1 MKKFLLLIA
10 AVVVTMTASAQS
22 KTFAKSQVGAKVEK
36 QQLPD
41 FLLKAKTVNPFG
53 DFKKGIVTA
62 PQKQKIQSR
71 EDEIDASKILDL
83 WCWADSS
90 ATFAGLINMPSSAT
104 EMRWG
109 VAFPEGLM
117 KKYVGNTIDQI
128 AFYATPGTLTNCS
141 VWVMSLKTGQV
152 VWQQACSLN
161 EFKANVIACEN
172 PYTITGDGIM
182 VGYTA
187 YVKSPS
193 YQGYPVA
200 SCVYPTSVDGGA
212 YFYNG
217 SYGRWFNTS
226 TWFYKDCYAANFIQC
241 YTSGTAG
248 RKDNDLTVIGTDGLR
263 GELSAGNQQFGAYV
277 RNYGMTEIS
286 SFDYTYE
293 VDGNKT
299 SGTVNLPTPLGYLG
313 AKGVAVTE
321 VKPNSKGVYAG
332 TFTVT
337 KVNGGDDA
345 AAEDNVAPVP
355 VVALD
360 GGVKRMNVIEEW
372 TSTECGWC
380 PRGIVGLDKIKEA
393 YKDDLLPISVHTY
406 FSAQGDDPL
415 EVTSYQEVLESYAT
429 GFPGA
434 SINREYN
441 DVDPYNNFEDFPN
454 IFYQHCE
461 ATLGLATSEED
472 MGASVSITPSIE
484 FNIDVPANHYGLAY
498 VITEDNIT
506 GVDQLNYYYGL
517 PDSYF
522 DGADDLKFLQ
532 TVTPT
537 DQKQGESSSGGT
549 VMLYYYQPTFN
560 DVARTI
566 DSPWGTEHLLPA
578 CKAGEKVTLDPVV
591 VEMPESIEGSKV
603 GDVSVTALLI
613 DQRTGIIVTASRVKY
628 NESGW
633 AVGINKVEN
642 ATDEPVIEV
651 AEGAF
656 NVTAENATAKVYTM
670 DGKLVTSATVKGSAS
685 IPTFGNGAYIIRVE
699 ANGQKFAKKAI
710 F

>member
-36 QQLPD
+36 QKLPD

-53 DFKKGIVTA
+53 DFKKGLVAT
-62 PQKQKIQSR
+62 PKKQKIQSR
-71 EDEIDASKILDL
+71 EDEIDESKVLDL
-83 WCWADSS
+83 WCWADSMAS
-90 ATFAGLINMPSSAT
+90 IQGLINMPSSAT
-104 EMRWG
+104 ELRWG
-109 VAFPEGLM
+109 VSFSEDLM
-117 KKYVGNTIDQI
+117 QKYIGNTIDQI
-128 AFYATPGTLTNCS
+128 AFYTTPGTLTNCS
-141 VWVMSLKTGQV
+141 VWVMSLATGKV
-152 VWQQACSLN
+152 VWQQACSLV
-161 EFKANVIACEN
+161 EFDANVIACEN
-172 PYTITGDGIM
+172 PYTITGEPIM

-193 YQGYPVA
+193 IKNYPVA
-200 SCVYPTSVDGGA
+200 ACVYPTSVDGGA
-212 YFYNG
+212 YFY
-217 SYGRWFNTS
+217 YGGWYNTS
-226 TWFYKDCYAANFIQC
+226 TWFYEDEDCYAANFIQC

-248 RKDNDLTVIGTDGLR
+248 RKNNDLTVIGTDGLR

-277 RNYGMTEIS
+277 RNYGMTDIT

-293 VDGNKT
+293 VDGNAT
-299 SGTVNLPTPLGYLG
+299 SGTVNLTTPLGYLG
-313 AKGVAVTE
+313 AKAVAVTA
-321 VKPNSKGVYAG
+321 VKPNSKGIYNG

-337 KVNGGDDA
+337 KVNGGNDG

-380 PRGIVGLDKIKEA
+380 PRGIVGLDNIKNN
-393 YKDDLLPISVHTY
+393 YKNDVIPISVHHW
-406 FSAQGDDPL
+406 FDHQGDDPL
-415 EVTSYQEVLESYAT
+415 DVPSYEEVLVNYFR
-429 GFPGA
+429 GFPDA
-434 SINREYN
+434 AINREITG
-441 DVDPYNNFEDFPN
+441 VDPYAAYENLPS
-454 IFYQHCE
+454 IFNQHCE
-461 ATLGLATSEED
+461 ATLGLATEAEN

-484 FNIDVPANHYGLAY
+484 FNIDVPANLYGLAY

-506 GVDQLNYYYGL
+506 GVNQLNYYYGK

-522 DGADDLKFLQ
+522 EGADDLKFLQ

-537 DQKQGESSSGGT
+537 DQKAVSGT
-549 VMLYYYQPTFN
+549 MYYYYQPTFN
-560 DVARTI
+560 DIARTI
-566 DSPWGTEHLLPA
+566 DSPWGDEHLLPA

-591 VEMPESIEGSKV
+591 IDMPESIESSKTD
-603 GDVSVTALLI
+603 DVNVTALLI
-613 DQRTGIIVTASRVKY
+613 DQRTGIIVTASRVKFG
-628 NESGW
+628 ESGW

>member
-36 QQLPD
+36 QKLPD
-41 FLLKAKTVNPFG
+41 FLLKAKTELPFG
-53 DFKKGIVTA
+53 DFKKGLVAT
-62 PQKQKIQSR
+62 PKKQKIQSR
-71 EDEIDASKILDL
+71 EGEIDESKVLDL
-83 WCWADSS
+83 WCWADSMAS
-90 ATFAGLINMPSSAT
+90 FQGLINMPSSAT
-104 EMRWG
+104 ELRWG
-109 VAFPEGLM
+109 VAFTEDLM
-117 KKYVGNTIDQI
+117 QKYIGNTIDQI
-128 AFYATPGTLTNCS
+128 AFYTTPGTLSNCS
-141 VWVMSLKTGQV
+141 VWVMSLTTGQV
-152 VWQQACSLN
+152 VWQQACSLV
-161 EFKANVIACEN
+161 EFDANIIACEN
-172 PYTITGDGIM
+172 PYTITGEPIM

-193 YQGYPVA
+193 VKGYPVA

-212 YFYNG
+212 YFY
-217 SYGRWFNTS
+217 YGGWINTS
-226 TWFYKDCYAANFIQC
+226 TMFYKDCYAANYIQC
-241 YTSGTAG
+241 FTNGTAG
-248 RKDNDLTVIGTDGLR
+248 RKNNDLTVIGTDGLR

-293 VDGNKT
+293 VDGNTT

-337 KVNGGDDA
+337 KVNGGNDG

-372 TSTECGWC
+372 SSTECGWC
-380 PRGIVGLDKIKEA
+380 PRGIVGLDKIKET

-441 DVDPYNNFEDFPN
+441 DVDPYSNFEDFPN

-472 MGASVSITPSIE
+472 MGASVSITPSIQ
-484 FNIDVPANHYGLAY
+484 FNIDVPANY
-498 VITEDNIT
+498 
-506 GVDQLNYYYGL
+506 
-517 PDSYF
+517 
-522 DGADDLKFLQ
+522 
-532 TVTPT
+532 
-537 DQKQGESSSGGT
+537 
-549 VMLYYYQPTFN
+549 
-560 DVARTI
+560 
-566 DSPWGTEHLLPA
+566 
-578 CKAGEKVTLDPVV
+578 
-591 VEMPESIEGSKV
+591 
-603 GDVSVTALLI
+603 
-613 DQRTGIIVTASRVKY
+613 
-628 NESGW
+628 
-633 AVGINKVEN
+633 
-642 ATDEPVIEV
+642 
-651 AEGAF
+651 
-656 NVTAENATAKVYTM
+656 
-670 DGKLVTSATVKGSAS
+670 
-685 IPTFGNGAYIIRVE
+685 
-699 ANGQKFAKKAI
+699 
-710 F
+710 

>member
-36 QQLPD
+36 QKLPD
-41 FLLKAKTVNPFG
+41 FLLKAKTELPFG
-53 DFKKGIVTA
+53 DFKKGLVAT
-62 PQKQKIQSR
+62 PKKQKIQSR
-71 EDEIDASKILDL
+71 EGEIDESKVLDL
-83 WCWADSS
+83 WCWADSMAS
-90 ATFAGLINMPSSAT
+90 FQGLINMPSSAT
-104 EMRWG
+104 ELRWG
-109 VAFPEGLM
+109 VAFTEDLM
-117 KKYVGNTIDQI
+117 QKYIGNTIDQI
-128 AFYATPGTLTNCS
+128 AFYTTPGTLSNCS
-141 VWVMSLKTGQV
+141 VWVMSLTTGQV
-152 VWQQACSLN
+152 VWQQACSLV
-161 EFKANVIACEN
+161 EFDANIIACEN
-172 PYTITGDGIM
+172 PYTITGEPIM

-193 YQGYPVA
+193 VKGYPVA

-212 YFYNG
+212 YFY
-217 SYGRWFNTS
+217 YGGWINTS
-226 TWFYKDCYAANFIQC
+226 TMFYKGCYAANYIQC
-241 YTSGTAG
+241 FTNGTAG
-248 RKDNDLTVIGTDGLR
+248 RKNNDLTVIGTDGLR

-277 RNYGMTEIS
+277 RNYGMTDIT

-293 VDGNKT
+293 VDGNAT
-299 SGTVNLPTPLGYLG
+299 SGSVNLTTPLGYLG
-313 AKGVAVTE
+313 AKAVAVTA
-321 VKPNSKGVYAG
+321 VKPNSKGIYNG

-337 KVNGGDDA
+337 KVNGGNDG

-380 PRGIVGLDKIKEA
+380 PRGVVGLEKIKNN
-393 YKDDLLPISVHTY
+393 YKDDVIPISVHTWMNK
-406 FSAQGDDPL
+406 QGEDPL
-415 EVTSYQEVLESYAT
+415 DVPSYEEVLVNYYR
-429 GFPGA
+429 GFPDA
-434 SINREYN
+434 AINREITG
-441 DVDPYNNFEDFPN
+441 VDPYAAYENLPS
-454 IFYQHCE
+454 IFNQHCE
-461 ATLGLATSEED
+461 ATLGLATEAEN

-484 FNIDVPANHYGLAY
+484 FNIDVPANLYGLAY

-506 GVDQLNYYYGL
+506 GVNQLNYYYGA
-517 PDSYF
+517 PDSDF
-522 DGADDLKFLQ
+522 EGADDLKFLQ

-537 DQKQGESSSGGT
+537 YQKAVSGT
-549 VMLYYYQPTFN
+549 MYYYYQPTFN
-560 DVARTI
+560 DIARTI
-566 DSPWGTEHLLPA
+566 DSPWGDEHLLPA

-591 VEMPESIEGSKV
+591 IDMPESIESSKTD
-603 GDVSVTALLI
+603 DVNVTALLI
-613 DQRTGIIVTASRVKY
+613 DQRTGIIVTASRVKFG
-628 NESGW
+628 ESGW

>member
-22 KTFAKSQVGAKVEK
+22 KTFGKSKVDAKVEK

-53 DFKKGIVTA
+53 DFKKGLVAT
-62 PQKQKIQSR
+62 PKKQNIQSR
-71 EDEIDASKILDL
+71 EDELDASKILDL

-90 ATFAGLINMPSSAT
+90 ATFAGLLNMPSSAT
-104 EMRWG
+104 ELRWG
-109 VAFPEGLM
+109 VAFPEDLM
-117 KKYVGNTIDQI
+117 QKYTGNTIDQI
-128 AFYATPGTLTNCS
+128 AFYTTPGTLSNCS
-141 VWVMSLKTGQV
+141 VWVMSMTTGQV
-152 VWQQACSLN
+152 VWQQACSLV
-161 EFKANVIACEN
+161 EFDANVIACKN
-172 PYTITGDGIM
+172 PYTITGEPIM

-212 YFYNG
+212 YFYYDG
-217 SYGRWFNTS
+217 WINTS
-226 TWFYKDCYAANFIQC
+226 TMFYEDCYAANYIQC
-241 YTSGTAG
+241 FTNGTAG
-248 RKDNDLTVIGTDGLR
+248 RKNNDLTVIGTDGLR
-263 GELSAGNQQFGAYV
+263 GELSAGNQQFSAYV
-277 RNYGMTEIS
+277 HNYGMTEIS

-293 VDGNKT
+293 VDGNTT
-299 SGTVNLPTPLGYLG
+299 SGTVNLPDPLGYLG

-321 VKPNSKGVYAG
+321 VKPNSKGVYTG

-345 AAEDNVAPVP
+345 AAEDNVGYVP

-393 YKDDLLPISVHTY
+393 YKDDLLPISVHTW
-406 FSAQGDDPL
+406 FSTQSDDPL
-415 EVTSYQEVLESYAT
+415 EAASYQDVRENYAT
-429 GFPGA
+429 DFPSA

-441 DVDPYNNFEDFPN
+441 DIDPYFNFEDFPN
-454 IFYQHCE
+454 IFGQHCE

-472 MGASVSITPSIE
+472 QGVSVGITPSIE

-517 PDSYF
+517 ADSYF
-522 DGADDLKFLQ
+522 EGTDDLKFLQ
-532 TVTPT
+532 TETPT
-537 DQKQGESSSGGT
+537 DQKQGNDGNGT

-578 CKAGEKVTLDPVV
+578 CKAGEKVTLDPVTIS
-591 VEMPESIEGSKV
+591 MPESIESSKT
-603 GDVSVTALLI
+603 GDVNVTALLI
-613 DQRTGIIVTASRVKY
+613 DQRTGIIVTASRVKFD
-628 NESGW
+628 ESGW
-633 AVGINKVEN
+633 TVGINKVEN

>member
-36 QQLPD
+36 QKLPD
-41 FLLKAKTVNPFG
+41 FLLKAKTELPFG
-53 DFKKGIVTA
+53 DFKKGLVAT
-62 PQKQKIQSR
+62 PKKQKIQSR
-71 EDEIDASKILDL
+71 EGEIDESKVLDL
-83 WCWADSS
+83 WCWADSMAS
-90 ATFAGLINMPSSAT
+90 FQGLINMPSSAT
-104 EMRWG
+104 ELRWG
-109 VAFPEGLM
+109 VAFTEDLM
-117 KKYVGNTIDQI
+117 QKYIGNTIDQI
-128 AFYATPGTLTNCS
+128 AFYTTPGTLSNCS
-141 VWVMSLKTGQV
+141 VWVMSLTTGQV
-152 VWQQACSLN
+152 VWQQACSLV
-161 EFKANVIACEN
+161 EFDANIIACEN
-172 PYTITGDGIM
+172 PYTITGEPIM

-193 YQGYPVA
+193 VKGYPVA

-212 YFYNG
+212 YFY
-217 SYGRWFNTS
+217 YGGWINTS
-226 TWFYKDCYAANFIQC
+226 TMFYEDCYAANYIQC
-241 YTSGTAG
+241 FTNGTAG
-248 RKDNDLTVIGTDGLR
+248 RKNNDLTVIGTDGLR

-277 RNYGMTEIS
+277 RNYGMTDIT

-293 VDGNKT
+293 VDGNAT
-299 SGTVNLPTPLGYLG
+299 SGSVNLTTPLGYLG
-313 AKGVAVTE
+313 AKAVAVTA
-321 VKPNSKGVYAG
+321 VKPNSKGIYNG

-337 KVNGGDDA
+337 KVNGGNDG

-380 PRGIVGLDKIKEA
+380 PRGVVGLEKIKNN
-393 YKDDLLPISVHTY
+393 YKDDVIPISVHTWMNK
-406 FSAQGDDPL
+406 QGEDPL
-415 EVTSYQEVLESYAT
+415 DVPSYEEVLVNYYR
-429 GFPGA
+429 GFPDA
-434 SINREYN
+434 AINREITG
-441 DVDPYNNFEDFPN
+441 VDPYAVYEKLPS
-454 IFYQHCE
+454 IFNQHCE
-461 ATLGLATSEED
+461 ATLGLATSDED

-484 FNIDVPANHYGLAY
+484 FNIDVPAKYYGLAY

-506 GVDQLNYYYGL
+506 GVDQLNYYYGK

-522 DGADDLKFLQ
+522 EGADDLKFLQ

-537 DQKQGESSSGGT
+537 DQKAVSGT
-549 VMLYYYQPTFN
+549 MYYYYQPTFN
-560 DVARTI
+560 DIARTI
-566 DSPWGTEHLLPA
+566 DSPLGDKHLLPA

-591 VEMPESIEGSKV
+591 IEMPSSIESSKTD
-603 GDVSVTALLI
+603 DVNVTALLI
-613 DQRTGIIVTASRVKY
+613 DQRTGVIVTASRVKFG
-628 NESGW
+628 ESGW

>member
-22 KTFAKSQVGAKVEK
+22 KTFGKSQATVKAEK
-36 QQLPD
+36 QTQLVD
-41 FLLKAKTVNPFG
+41 FLKNAKKVDTFG
-53 DFKKGIVTA
+53 DIKKILSAA
-62 PQKQKIQSR
+62 PKKQLVKSR
-71 EDEIDASKILDL
+71 EGEEEYEKYLL
-83 WCWADSS
+83 HQLCYPDSAIS
-90 ATFAGLINMPSSAT
+90 FYGLIEMPSSAT
-104 EMRWG
+104 EFRYG
-109 VAFPEGLM
+109 TIFNANILGKF
-117 KKYVGNTIDQI
+117 VGNTID
-128 AFYATPGTLTNCS
+128 AFGFHGPLGTHTNCS
-141 VWVMSLKTGQV
+141 VWIMSANTGEIL
-152 VWQQACSLN
+152 WQQDCSIN
-161 EFKANVIACEN
+161 EYEYNVVECN
-172 PYTITGDGIM
+172 TPYTITGEPLMI
-182 VGYTA
+182 GYTTFTKTPTNYNFPKVGLWA
-187 YVKSPS
+187 TATR
-193 YQGYPVA
+193 A
-200 SCVYPTSVDGGA
+200 SDCL
-212 YFYNG
+212 YFY
-217 SYGRWFNTS
+217 
-226 TWFYKDCYAANFIQC
+226 YKGWNNFSGKVYDDNYAALGLELL
-241 YTSGTAG
+241 TSGPSNRG
-248 RKDNDLTVIGTDGLR
+248 ENDLTVVAADGVR
-263 GELSAGNQQFGAYV
+263 AELSKGNTKFQAYV
-277 RNYGMTEIS
+277 TNYGINDIT

-293 VDGNKT
+293 VDGNT
-299 SGTVNLPTPLGYLG
+299 TNGSVNVSTPLGYLATG
-313 AKGVAVTE
+313 RIAVEE
-321 VKPNSKGVYAG
+321 VKPNSKGVYTG
-332 TFTVT
+332 KFTVT
-337 KVNGGDDA
+337 SVNGTGDGNTA
-345 AAEDNVAPVP
+345 DNAVDVP

-372 TSTECGWC
+372 SSTECGWC

-393 YKDDLLPISVHTY
+393 YKDDLLPISVHTW
-406 FSAQGDDPL
+406 FSRQGDDPL
-415 EVTSYQEVLESYAT
+415 EVTSYQKVLESYAT

-441 DVDPYNNFEDFPN
+441 DVDPYSNFEDFPN
-454 IFYQHCE
+454 IFGQHCE

-472 MGASVSITPSIE
+472 MGASVSITPSIQ
-484 FNIDVPANHYGLAY
+484 FNIDVPANYYGLAY

-522 DGADDLKFLQ
+522 KGADDLKFLQ

-537 DQKQGESSSGGT
+537 DQKAVSGT
-549 VMLYYYQPTFN
+549 MYYYYQPTFN
-560 DVARTI
+560 DIARTI
-566 DSPWGTEHLLPA
+566 DSPWGDKHLLPA

-591 VEMPESIEGSKV
+591 IEMPSSIESSKTD
-603 GDVSVTALLI
+603 DVNVTALLI
-613 DQRTGIIVTASRVKY
+613 DQRTGIIVTASRVKF

>member
-22 KTFAKSQVGAKVEK
+22 KTFAKSKVDAKVEK

-53 DFKKGIVTA
+53 DFKKGIVAA

-71 EDEIDASKILDL
+71 EGEIDESKILDL

-90 ATFAGLINMPSSAT
+90 ATFAGLLNMPSSAT

-109 VAFPEGLM
+109 VALPEGLM
-117 KKYVGNTIDQI
+117 QKYVGNTIDEI

-141 VWVMSLKTGQV
+141 VWVMSLTTGQV

-161 EFKANVIACEN
+161 EFDANVIACTN
-172 PYTITGDGIM
+172 PYTITGEPVM

-187 YVKSPS
+187 YVQSPS
-193 YQGYPVA
+193 YMNYPVA
-200 SCVYPTSVDGGA
+200 SCVYPTSVNGGA
-212 YFYNG
+212 YFY
-217 SYGRWFNTS
+217 YGGWYNTS
-226 TWFYKDCYAANFIQC
+226 TWFYEDCYAANFIQC
-241 YTSGTAG
+241 YTSGEAG
-248 RKDNDLTVIGTDGLR
+248 RKDNDLTVLGADGLR
-263 GELSAGNQQFGAYV
+263 GELSGGNQQFGAYV
-277 RNYGMTEIS
+277 RNYGMTDIT

-293 VDGNKT
+293 VDGNAT
-299 SGTVNLPTPLGYLG
+299 SGTVNLTTPLGYLG
-313 AKGVAVTE
+313 ARGVAVTE
-321 VKPNSKGVYAG
+321 VKPNSKGVYDG
-332 TFTVT
+332 KFTIT

-345 AAEDNVAPVP
+345 AAEDNVALVP

-393 YKDDLLPISVHTY
+393 YKDDLLPISVHTWY
-406 FSAQGDDPL
+406 STQGDDPL
-415 EVTSYQEVLESYAT
+415 EVTAYQDVLENYAT

-434 SINREYN
+434 SVNREYN
-441 DVDPYNNFEDFPN
+441 EADPYYNFEDFPN

-461 ATLGLATSEED
+461 ATLGLATAEED
-472 MGASVSITPSIE
+472 MGASVSITPSIQ
-484 FNIDVPANHYGLAY
+484 FNIDVPANYYGLAY

-566 DSPWGTEHLLPA
+566 DSPWGDEHLLPA

-591 VEMPESIEGSKV
+591 VEMPESVESSKLE
-603 GDVSVTALLI
+603 DVNVTALLI
-613 DQRTGIIVTASRVKY
+613 DQRTGIIVTASRVKFG
-628 NESGW
+628 ESGW
-633 AVGINKVEN
+633 ATGINKVEN

>member
-22 KTFAKSQVGAKVEK
+22 KTFGKSQVGAKVEK
-36 QQLPD
+36 QKLPD
-41 FLLKAKTVNPFG
+41 FLLKAKTENPFG
-53 DFKKGIVTA
+53 DFKKGLVGT
-62 PQKQKIQSR
+62 PKKQMIQSR
-71 EDEIDASKILDL
+71 EGEIDKSKILTYVNSDDPEL
-83 WCWADSS
+83 TAK
-90 ATFAGLINMPSSAT
+90 GMINMPDEAT
-104 EMRWG
+104 EFRWG
-109 VAFPEGLM
+109 VSFPEALM
-117 KKYVGNTIDQI
+117 KKYAGNTIDHI
-128 AFYATPGTLTNCS
+128 VFATTPGTLTNCS
-141 VWVMSLKTGQV
+141 VWVMSLITGQV
-152 VWQQACSLN
+152 VWQQSCSLK
-161 EFKANVIACEN
+161 EFTNNVVSCEN
-172 PYTITGDGIM
+172 PYTITGEPIM

-200 SCVYPTSVDGGA
+200 AVVYPTTVDGAA
-212 YFYNG
+212 YWYYGGGWLNISTAFYED
-217 SYGRWFNTS
+217 S
-226 TWFYKDCYAANFIQC
+226 YAAFYLEC
-241 YTSGTAG
+241 YTSGEAG
-248 RKDNDLTVIGTDGLR
+248 RKNNDLTLIGTDALR

-277 RNYGMTEIS
+277 RNYGMTGIS

-293 VDGNKT
+293 VDGNTT

-321 VKPNSKGVYAG
+321 VKPNSKGVYNG
-332 TFTVT
+332 KFTVT
-337 KVNGGDDA
+337 KVNGGDDG

-380 PRGIVGLDKIKEA
+380 PRGIVGLDNIKNN
-393 YKDDLLPISVHTY
+393 YKNDVIPISVHHW
-406 FSAQGDDPL
+406 FDHQGDDPL
-415 EVTSYQEVLESYAT
+415 DVPSYEEVLLTYFS
-429 GFPGA
+429 GFPDA
-434 SINREYN
+434 AINREITG
-441 DVDPYNNFEDFPN
+441 VDPYAAYENLPS
-454 IFYQHCE
+454 IFNQHCE
-461 ATLGLATSEED
+461 ATLGLATEAED

-484 FNIDVPANHYGLAY
+484 FNIDVPAKYYGLAY

-506 GVDQLNYYYGL
+506 GVDQLNYYYGK

-522 DGADDLKFLQ
+522 KGTDDLKFLQ

-537 DQKQGESSSGGT
+537 DQKAVSGT
-549 VMLYYYQPTFN
+549 MYYYYQPTFN
-560 DVARTI
+560 DIARTI
-566 DSPWGTEHLLPA
+566 DSPWGDKHLLPA

-591 VEMPESIEGSKV
+591 IELPSSIESSKTE
-603 GDVSVTALLI
+603 DVNVTALLI
-613 DQRTGIIVTASRVKY
+613 DQRTGVIVTASRVKFG
-628 NESGW
+628 ESGW

>member
-36 QQLPD
+36 QKLPD
-41 FLLKAKTVNPFG
+41 FLLKAKTELPFG
-53 DFKKGIVTA
+53 DFKKGLVAT
-62 PQKQKIQSR
+62 PKKQKIQSR
-71 EDEIDASKILDL
+71 EGEIDKSKVLDL
-83 WCWADSS
+83 WCWADSM

-104 EMRWG
+104 ELRWG
-109 VAFPEGLM
+109 VAFTEDLM
-117 KKYVGNTIDQI
+117 QKYIGNTIDQI
-128 AFYATPGTLTNCS
+128 AFYTTPGTLSNCS
-141 VWVMSLKTGQV
+141 VWVMSLTTGQV
-152 VWQQACSLN
+152 VWQQACSLV
-161 EFKANVIACEN
+161 EFDANIIACEN
-172 PYTITGDGIM
+172 PYTITGEPVM

-193 YQGYPVA
+193 IKNYPVA

-212 YFYNG
+212 YFY
-217 SYGRWFNTS
+217 YGGWINTS
-226 TWFYKDCYAANFIQC
+226 KMFYEDCYAANYIQC
-241 YTSGTAG
+241 FTNGTAG
-248 RKDNDLTVIGTDGLR
+248 RKNNDLTVIGTDGLR
-263 GELSAGNQQFGAYV
+263 GEISGANQQFGAYV

-293 VDGNKT
+293 VDGNTT

-337 KVNGGDDA
+337 KVNGGNDG

-372 TSTECGWC
+372 SSTECGWC

-393 YKDDLLPISVHTY
+393 YKDDLLPISVHTW
-406 FSAQGDDPL
+406 FTQQGDDPL

-441 DVDPYNNFEDFPN
+441 DVDPYSNFEDFPN

-472 MGASVSITPSIE
+472 MGASVKITPSIE

-522 DGADDLKFLQ
+522 VGADDLKFLQ
-532 TVTPT
+532 TTTPT
-537 DQKQGESSSGGT
+537 DQKQGSDGNGGT

-560 DVARTI
+560 DIARTI
-566 DSPWGTEHLLPA
+566 DSPWGDKHLLPA

-591 VEMPESIEGSKV
+591 IEMPSSIESSKTE
-603 GDVSVTALLI
+603 DVNVTALLI
-613 DQRTGIIVTASRVKY
+613 DQRTGVIVTASRVKFDK
-628 NESGW
+628 SGW

>member
-36 QQLPD
+36 QKLPD
-41 FLLKAKTVNPFG
+41 FLLKAKTELSFG
-53 DFKKGIVTA
+53 DFKKGLVAT
-62 PQKQKIQSR
+62 PKKQKIQSR
-71 EDEIDASKILDL
+71 EGEIDESKVLDL
-83 WCWADSS
+83 WCWADSMAS
-90 ATFAGLINMPSSAT
+90 FQGLINMPSSAT
-104 EMRWG
+104 ELRWG
-109 VAFPEGLM
+109 VAFTEDLM
-117 KKYVGNTIDQI
+117 QKYIGNTIDQI
-128 AFYATPGTLTNCS
+128 AFYTTPGTLSNCS
-141 VWVMSLKTGQV
+141 VWVMSLTTGQV
-152 VWQQACSLN
+152 VWQQACSLV
-161 EFKANVIACEN
+161 EFDANIIACEN
-172 PYTITGDGIM
+172 PYTITGEPIM

-193 YQGYPVA
+193 VKGYPVA

-212 YFYNG
+212 YFY
-217 SYGRWFNTS
+217 YGGWINTS
-226 TWFYKDCYAANFIQC
+226 TMFYEDCYAANYIQC
-241 YTSGTAG
+241 FTNGTAG
-248 RKDNDLTVIGTDGLR
+248 RKNNDLTVIGTDGLR
-263 GELSAGNQQFGAYV
+263 GEISGANQQFGAYV
-277 RNYGMTEIS
+277 RNYGMTDIT

-293 VDGNKT
+293 VDGNAT
-299 SGTVNLPTPLGYLG
+299 SGSVNLTTPLGYLG
-313 AKGVAVTE
+313 AKAVAVTA
-321 VKPNSKGVYAG
+321 VKPNSKGIYNG

-337 KVNGGDDA
+337 KVNGGNDG

-380 PRGIVGLDKIKEA
+380 PRGVVGLDKIKNN
-393 YKDDLLPISVHTY
+393 YKNDVIPISVHTW
-406 FSAQGDDPL
+406 FNQQGDDVLDVP
-415 EVTSYQEVLESYAT
+415 SYEEVLVNYYR
-429 GFPGA
+429 GFPDA
-434 SINREYN
+434 AINREITG
-441 DVDPYNNFEDFPN
+441 VDPYAAYENLPS
-454 IFYQHCE
+454 IFNQHCE
-461 ATLGLATSEED
+461 ATLGLATSEEE
-472 MGASVSITPSIE
+472 MGASVGITPSIE
-484 FNIDVPANHYGLAY
+484 FNIDVPAKYYGLAY

-506 GVDQLNYYYGL
+506 GVDQLNYYYDL

-522 DGADDLKFLQ
+522 EGADDLKFLQ

-537 DQKQGESSSGGT
+537 DQKAVSGT
-549 VMLYYYQPTFN
+549 MYYYYQPTFN
-560 DVARTI
+560 DIARTI
-566 DSPWGTEHLLPA
+566 DSPWGDKHLLPA

-591 VEMPESIEGSKV
+591 IEMPSSIESSKLD
-603 GDVSVTALLI
+603 DVSVTALLI
-613 DQRTGIIVTASRVKY
+613 DQRTGVIVTASRVKFG
-628 NESGW
+628 ESGW
-633 AVGINKVEN
+633 AVGINKVES

-656 NVTAENATAKVYTM
+656 NVTAENATAKVYTI

>member
-36 QQLPD
+36 QKLPD
-41 FLLKAKTVNPFG
+41 FLLKAKTENPFG
-53 DFKKGIVTA
+53 DFKKGLVAT
-62 PQKQKIQSR
+62 PKKQKIQSR
-71 EDEIDASKILDL
+71 EDEVDESKILDL
-83 WCWADSS
+83 WCWADSL
-90 ATFAGLINMPSSAT
+90 AHWEGLINMPSSAT
-104 EMRWG
+104 ELRWG
-109 VAFPEGLM
+109 VSFSEDLM
-117 KKYVGNTIDQI
+117 QKYIGNTIDNI
-128 AFYATPGTLTNCS
+128 ALVATPGTLTNCS
-141 VWVMSLKTGQV
+141 VWVMSLTTGQI
-152 VWQQACSLN
+152 VWQQACSLA
-161 EFKANVIACEN
+161 EFDGNFIACEN
-172 PYTITGDGIM
+172 PYTITGEPVM

-193 YQGYPVA
+193 SYDSDEGKLPIA
-200 SCVYPTSVDGGA
+200 ACVYPTSVDGGA
-212 YFYNG
+212 YFY
-217 SYGRWFNTS
+217 YGGWYNTS
-226 TWFYKDCYAANFIQC
+226 TWFYEDCYAANYIKCF
-241 YTSGTAG
+241 TNGTAG
-248 RKDNDLTVIGTDGLR
+248 RKNNDLTVIGTDGLR

-372 TSTECGWC
+372 TSTGCGWC

-393 YKDDLLPISVHTY
+393 YKDDLLPISVHTW
-406 FSAQGDDPL
+406 FSEQGDDPL

-441 DVDPYNNFEDFPN
+441 DVDPYSNFEDFPN

-461 ATLGLATSEED
+461 ATLGLATAEED
-472 MGASVSITPSIE
+472 MGASVSITPSIQ
-484 FNIDVPANHYGLAY
+484 FNIDVPANYYGLAY

-522 DGADDLKFLQ
+522 EGADDLKFLQ

-537 DQKQGESSSGGT
+537 DQKQSDDGN
-549 VMLYYYQPTFN
+549 MLYYYQPTFN
-560 DVARTI
+560 DIARTI
-566 DSPWGTEHLLPA
+566 DSPWGDKHLLPA

-591 VEMPESIEGSKV
+591 IELPNSIEGSKT
-603 GDVSVTALLI
+603 GDVNVTALLI
-613 DQRTGIIVTASRVKY
+613 DQRTGIIVTASRVKFG
-628 NESGW
+628 ETGW

>member
-36 QQLPD
+36 QKLPD
-41 FLLKAKTVNPFG
+41 FLLKAKTELPFG
-53 DFKKGIVTA
+53 DFKKGLVAT
-62 PQKQKIQSR
+62 PKKQKIQSR
-71 EDEIDASKILDL
+71 EGEIDESKVLDL
-83 WCWADSS
+83 WCWADSMAS
-90 ATFAGLINMPSSAT
+90 FQGLINMPSSAT
-104 EMRWG
+104 ELRWG
-109 VAFPEGLM
+109 VAFTEDLM
-117 KKYVGNTIDQI
+117 QKYIGNTIDQI
-128 AFYATPGTLTNCS
+128 AFYTTPGTLSNCS
-141 VWVMSLKTGQV
+141 VWVMSLTTGQV
-152 VWQQACSLN
+152 VWQQACSLV
-161 EFKANVIACEN
+161 EFDANIIACEN
-172 PYTITGDGIM
+172 PYTITGEPIM

-193 YQGYPVA
+193 VKGYPVA

-212 YFYNG
+212 YFY
-217 SYGRWFNTS
+217 YGGWINTS
-226 TWFYKDCYAANFIQC
+226 TMFYEGCYAANYIQC
-241 YTSGTAG
+241 FTNGTAG
-248 RKDNDLTVIGTDGLR
+248 RKNNDLTVIGTDGLR
-263 GELSAGNQQFGAYV
+263 GEISGANQQFGAYV
-277 RNYGMTEIS
+277 RNYGMTDIT

-293 VDGNKT
+293 VDGNAT
-299 SGTVNLPTPLGYLG
+299 SGSVNLTTPLGYLG
-313 AKGVAVTE
+313 AKAVAVTA
-321 VKPNSKGVYAG
+321 VKPNSKGIYNG

-337 KVNGGDDA
+337 KVNGGNDG

-380 PRGIVGLDKIKEA
+380 PRGIIALDKIKNN
-393 YKDDLLPISVHTY
+393 YKNDVIPISVHTW
-406 FSAQGDDPL
+406 FNKQGDDVLDVP
-415 EVTSYQEVLESYAT
+415 SYEEVLVNYYR
-429 GFPGA
+429 GFPDA
-434 SINREYN
+434 AINREITG
-441 DVDPYNNFEDFPN
+441 VDPYAAYENLPS
-454 IFYQHCE
+454 IFNQHCE
-461 ATLGLATSEED
+461 ATLGLATSEEE
-472 MGASVSITPSIE
+472 MGASVGITPSIV
-484 FNIDVPANHYGLAY
+484 FNIDVPAKYYGLAY

-506 GVDQLNYYYGL
+506 GVDQLNYYYGK
-517 PDSYF
+517 PDSDF
-522 DGADDLKFLQ
+522 EGTDDLKFLQ

-537 DQKQGESSSGGT
+537 DQKAVSGT
-549 VMLYYYQPTFN
+549 MYYYYQPTFN
-560 DVARTI
+560 DIARTI
-566 DSPWGTEHLLPA
+566 DSPWGDEHLLPA

-591 VEMPESIEGSKV
+591 IEMPESIESSKTN
-603 GDVSVTALLI
+603 DVNVTALLI
-613 DQRTGIIVTASRVKY
+613 DQRTGIIVTASRVKFG
-628 NESGW
+628 ESGW

>member
-22 KTFAKSQVGAKVEK
+22 KTLGKSKVDAKVEK

-161 EFKANVIACEN
+161 EFKANVIACTD

-193 YQGYPVA
+193 YNNHPVA
-200 SCVYPTSVDGGA
+200 ACVYPTSVDGGA
-212 YFYNG
+212 YFY
-217 SYGRWFNTS
+217 YGGWYNTS
-226 TWFYKDCYAANFIQC
+226 TWFYEDCYAANFIQC
-241 YTSGTAG
+241 YTSGEAG

-277 RNYGMTEIS
+277 RNYGMTDIT

-293 VDGNKT
+293 VDGNTT

-337 KVNGGDDA
+337 KVNGGNDG

-372 TSTECGWC
+372 SSTECGWC

-393 YKDDLLPISVHTY
+393 YKDDLLPISVHTW
-406 FSAQGDDPL
+406 FSEPSDDPL
-415 EVTSYQEVLESYAT
+415 EAASYQDVLENYAT

-441 DVDPYNNFEDFPN
+441 DVDPYYNFEDFPN
-454 IFYQHCE
+454 IFSQHCE

-472 MGASVSITPSIE
+472 MGASVSITPSIQ

-517 PDSYF
+517 PDNYF

-549 VMLYYYQPTFN
+549 TMYYYYQPTFN

-566 DSPWGTEHLLPA
+566 DSPWGDKHLLPA
-578 CKAGEKVTLDPVV
+578 CKAGEKVTLDPVN

>member
-22 KTFAKSQVGAKVEK
+22 KTFAKSKVDAKVEK

-53 DFKKGIVTA
+53 DFKKGLVAA

-71 EDEIDASKILDL
+71 EDEIDASKIIDL

-90 ATFAGLINMPSSAT
+90 ATFAGLLNMPSSAT

-117 KKYVGNTIDQI
+117 KKYVGNTIDEI
-128 AFYATPGTLTNCS
+128 AFYTTPGTLTNCS
-141 VWVMSLKTGQV
+141 VWVMSLTTGKV
-152 VWQQACSLN
+152 VWQQACSLT
-161 EFKANVIACEN
+161 EFDANVIACEN

-193 YQGYPVA
+193 YNSYPVA
-200 SCVYPTSVDGGA
+200 SCVYPTTINGGA
-212 YFYNG
+212 YFY
-217 SYGRWFNTS
+217 YGGWYNTS
-226 TWFYKDCYAANFIQC
+226 TWFYDDCYAANFIQC
-241 YTSGTAG
+241 YTSGEAG
-248 RKDNDLTVIGTDGLR
+248 RKVNDLTVIGADGLR

-277 RNYGMTEIS
+277 RNYGMTDIT

-293 VDGNKT
+293 VDGNT
-299 SGTVNLPTPLGYLG
+299 TNGTVNLTSPLGYLD

-321 VKPNSKGVYAG
+321 VKPNSKGVFTG

-345 AAEDNVAPVP
+345 AVEDNATYVP

-380 PRGIVGLDKIKEA
+380 PRGVVGLDKIKEA
-393 YKDDLLPISVHTY
+393 YKDDLLPISVHTW
-406 FSAQGDDPL
+406 FSTQGDDPL
-415 EVTSYQEVLESYAT
+415 EVAAYQDVLENYAT

-441 DVDPYNNFEDFPN
+441 DVDPYYNFEDFPN
-454 IFYQHCE
+454 IFSQHCE
-461 ATLGLATSEED
+461 ATLGLATAEED
-472 MGASVSITPSIE
+472 MGASVSITPSIQ

-549 VMLYYYQPTFN
+549 VMYYYYQPTFN
-560 DVARTI
+560 DIARTI
-566 DSPWGTEHLLPA
+566 DSPWGDEHLLPA
-578 CKAGEKVTLDPVV
+578 CKAGEKLTLDPVN

-603 GDVSVTALLI
+603 DDVSVTALLI

>member
-10 AVVVTMTASAQS
+10 AVVVTMTASAQPKTLGKS
-22 KTFAKSQVGAKVEK
+22 KVDAKVEK

-53 DFKKGIVTA
+53 DFKKGLVAT
-62 PQKQKIQSR
+62 PKKQNIQSR
-71 EDEIDASKILDL
+71 EDELDESKVLDL
-83 WCWADSS
+83 WCWADSMAS
-90 ATFAGLINMPSSAT
+90 IQGLINMPSSAT
-104 EMRWG
+104 ELRWG
-109 VAFPEGLM
+109 VALPEGLM
-117 KKYVGNTIDQI
+117 QKYTGNTIDQI
-128 AFYATPGTLTNCS
+128 AFYTTPGTLTNCS
-141 VWVMSLKTGQV
+141 VWVMSLTTGKV
-152 VWQQACSLN
+152 VWQQACSLV
-161 EFKANVIACEN
+161 EFDANVIACEN
-172 PYTITGDGIM
+172 PYTITGEPVM

-193 YQGYPVA
+193 VKGYPVA

-212 YFYNG
+212 YFY
-217 SYGRWFNTS
+217 YGDWYNTS
-226 TWFYKDCYAANFIQC
+226 TWFYEDCYAANFIQC
-241 YTSGTAG
+241 YTSGEAG
-248 RKDNDLTVIGTDGLR
+248 RKNNDLTVIGTDGLR

-277 RNYGMTEIS
+277 RNYGMTDIT

-293 VDGNKT
+293 VDGNAT
-299 SGTVNLPTPLGYLG
+299 SGTVNLTTPLGYLG
-313 AKGVAVTE
+313 GKAVAVTA
-321 VKPNSKGVYAG
+321 VKPNSKGIYNG

-337 KVNGGDDA
+337 KVNGGNDG

-372 TSTECGWC
+372 SSTECGWC

-393 YKDDLLPISVHTY
+393 YKDDLLPISVHTW
-406 FSAQGDDPL
+406 FTQQGDDPL
-415 EVTSYQEVLESYAT
+415 DVPAYEDVLMSYASS
-429 GFPGA
+429 FPGA
-434 SINREYN
+434 AVNREYI
-441 DVDPYNNFEDFPN
+441 DVEPYYNVEDLPK
-454 IFYQHCE
+454 IFGQHCE
-461 ATLGLATSEED
+461 ATLGLATSDED
-472 MGASVSITPSIE
+472 LGASVSITPSIE
-484 FNIDVPANHYGLAY
+484 FNIDVPAKYYGLAY

-506 GVDQLNYYYGL
+506 GVDQLNYYYGK

-522 DGADDLKFLQ
+522 EGADDLKFLQ

-537 DQKQGESSSGGT
+537 DQKADSGT
-549 VMLYYYQPTFN
+549 MYYYYQPTFN
-560 DVARTI
+560 DIARTI
-566 DSPWGTEHLLPA
+566 DSPWGDEHLLPA

-591 VEMPESIEGSKV
+591 IEMPSSIESSKTD
-603 GDVSVTALLI
+603 DVNVTALLI
-613 DQRTGIIVTASRVKY
+613 DQRTGIIVTASRVKLG
-628 NESGW
+628 ETGW

>member
-36 QQLPD
+36 QKLPD

-53 DFKKGIVTA
+53 DFKKGLVAT
-62 PQKQKIQSR
+62 PKKQMIQSR
-71 EDEIDASKILDL
+71 EGEIDESKILTY
-83 WCWADSS
+83 WSS
-90 ATFAGLINMPSSAT
+90 DDTKLTPVGMTNSMPSEAT
-104 EMRWG
+104 EFRWG
-109 VAFPEGLM
+109 VSFSKDLM
-117 KKYVGNTIDQI
+117 QKYIGNTIDRI
-128 AFYATPGTLTNCS
+128 VFYTTPGTLTNCS
-141 VWVMSLKTGQV
+141 VWVMSLATGKV
-152 VWQQACSLN
+152 VWQQACSLV
-161 EFKANVIACEN
+161 EFDINAIACEN
-172 PYTITGDGIM
+172 PYTITGEPVM

-193 YQGYPVA
+193 IENYPVA
-200 SCVYPTSVDGGA
+200 SVVYPTTVDGAA
-212 YFYNG
+212 YWY
-217 SYGRWFNTS
+217 YGGGWLDAS
-226 TWFYKDCYAANFIQC
+226 TGVYEDSYAAFYLEC
-241 YTSGTAG
+241 LTSGEAG
-248 RKDNDLTVIGTDGLR
+248 RKNNDLTVLGADGLR

-277 RNYGMTEIS
+277 RNYGMTEVS

-293 VDGNKT
+293 VDGNTT

-313 AKGVAVTE
+313 TKGVAVTE
-321 VKPNSKGVYAG
+321 VKPNSKGIYNG

-337 KVNGGDDA
+337 KVNGGDDGD
-345 AAEDNVAPVP
+345 AEDNVAPVP

-380 PRGIVGLDKIKEA
+380 PRGVVGLDKIKNN
-393 YKDDLLPISVHTY
+393 YKNDVIPISVHTW
-406 FSAQGDDPL
+406 FNQQGDDVLDVPAY
-415 EVTSYQEVLESYAT
+415 EEVLMTYASS
-429 GFPGA
+429 FPGA
-434 SINREYN
+434 SINREYK
-441 DVDPYNNFEDFPN
+441 DVDPYYNFEDLPS
-454 IFYQHCE
+454 IFNQHCE
-461 ATLGLATSEED
+461 ATLGLATSDED

-484 FNIDVPANHYGLAY
+484 FNIDVPAKYYGLAY

-506 GVDQLNYYYGL
+506 GVDQLNYYYGK

-522 DGADDLKFLQ
+522 KGIDDLKFLQ

-537 DQKQGESSSGGT
+537 DQKAVSGT
-549 VMLYYYQPTFN
+549 VYYYYQPTFN
-560 DVARTI
+560 DIARTI
-566 DSPWGTEHLLPA
+566 DSPWGDKHLLPA

-591 VEMPESIEGSKV
+591 IEMPSSIESSKTD
-603 GDVSVTALLI
+603 DVNVTALLI
-613 DQRTGIIVTASRVKY
+613 DQRTGIIVTASRVKF

>member
-36 QQLPD
+36 QKLPD

-53 DFKKGIVTA
+53 DFKKGLVAT
-62 PQKQKIQSR
+62 PKKQKIQSR
-71 EDEIDASKILDL
+71 EDELDESKVLDL
-83 WCWADSS
+83 WCWADSMAS
-90 ATFAGLINMPSSAT
+90 VQGLINMPSSAT
-104 EMRWG
+104 ELRWG
-109 VAFPEGLM
+109 VSFSEDLM
-117 KKYVGNTIDQI
+117 QKYIGNTIDQI
-128 AFYATPGTLTNCS
+128 AFYTTPGTLSNCS
-141 VWVMSLKTGQV
+141 VWVMSLTTGQV
-152 VWQQACSLN
+152 VWQQACSLT
-161 EFKANVIACEN
+161 EFDANVIACTN
-172 PYTITGDGIM
+172 PYTITGEPIM

-193 YQGYPVA
+193 IKNYPVA

-212 YFYNG
+212 YFY
-217 SYGRWFNTS
+217 YGGWYNTS
-226 TWFYKDCYAANFIQC
+226 TWFYEDCYAANFIQC

-277 RNYGMTEIS
+277 RNYGMTDIT

-293 VDGNKT
+293 VDGNAT
-299 SGTVNLPTPLGYLG
+299 SGTVNLTTPLGYLG
-313 AKGVAVTE
+313 AKAVAVTA
-321 VKPNSKGVYAG
+321 VKPNSKGIYDG

-337 KVNGGDDA
+337 KVNGGNDG

-380 PRGIVGLDKIKEA
+380 PRGIIALDKIKNN
-393 YKDDLLPISVHTY
+393 YKNDVIPISVHTW
-406 FSAQGDDPL
+406 FNKQGDDVLDVP
-415 EVTSYQEVLESYAT
+415 SYEEVLVKYYR
-429 GFPGA
+429 GFPDA
-434 SINREYN
+434 AINREITG
-441 DVDPYNNFEDFPN
+441 VDPYAAYENLPS
-454 IFYQHCE
+454 IFNQHCE
-461 ATLGLATSEED
+461 ATLGLATSDED

-484 FNIDVPANHYGLAY
+484 FNIDVPANLYGLAY
-498 VITEDNIT
+498 VITEDSIT
-506 GVDQLNYYYGL
+506 GVDQLNYYYGK

-522 DGADDLKFLQ
+522 KGADDLKFLQ

-537 DQKQGESSSGGT
+537 DQKADSGT
-549 VMLYYYQPTFN
+549 MYYYYQPTFN
-560 DVARTI
+560 DIARTI
-566 DSPWGTEHLLPA
+566 DSPWGDKHLLPA

-591 VEMPESIEGSKV
+591 INMPSSIESSKTD
-603 GDVSVTALLI
+603 DVNVTALLI
-613 DQRTGIIVTASRVKY
+613 DQRTGVIVTASRVKFG
-628 NESGW
+628 ESGW